1 MDCESYNVGNVAKN
15 AMQYETLGEARKREL
30 LQYLAEYLIEE
41 SELHGRA
48 LPPVAAEVVRDGLTS
63 AAAEKLWLAF
73 RSLANVRPSWPAPAE
88 FLAAQDELL
97 QGLIAEAGIATLADT
112 TASPVDPRLRLWR
125 GDITT
130 LAVDAIVNAAN
141 SGMTGCWAPLHY
153 CIDNAIHTFA
163 GVQLRLKCA
172 QIMREQGYE
181 EPVGRAKVT
190 PAYNLP
196 SHNIIH
202 TVGPMTK
209 GNPTLEQRKQ
219 LTQCYI
225 SCLDA
230 ACAAKAKSVAFCCI
244 STGVFGFPQQ
254 EGAQIA
260 VQAVKAWL
268 DSRAADEPG
277 ADMHVIFDVYTE
289 QDENFY
295 RAILGE
301 DEKPASDAKE

>member
-163 GVQLRLKCA
+163 GVQLR
-172 QIMREQGYE
+172 
-181 EPVGRAKVT
+181 
-190 PAYNLP
+190 
-196 SHNIIH
+196 
-202 TVGPMTK
+202 
-209 GNPTLEQRKQ
+209 
-219 LTQCYI
+219 
-225 SCLDA
+225 A
-230 ACAAKAKSVAFCCI
+230 ACAKAMA
-244 STGVFGFPQQ
+244 
-254 EGAQIA
+254 AQ
-260 VQAVKAWL
+260 
-268 DSRAADEPG
+268 
-277 ADMHVIFDVYTE
+277 
-289 QDENFY
+289 
-295 RAILGE
+295 
-301 DEKPASDAKE
+301 

>member
-1 MDCESYNVGNVAKN
+1 MTQADCR
-15 AMQYETLGEARKREL
+15 LFLIEAL
-30 LQYLAEYLIEE
+30 LAEDEQLQEISIPAQSDEQRR
-41 SELHGRA
+41 LLRA
-48 LPPVAAEVVRDGLTS
+48 LM
-63 AAAEKLWLAF
+63 
-73 RSLANVRPSWPAPAE
+73 NVRPPAPVADDVLQVQDE
-88 FLAAQDELL
+88 YLRRELAAK
-97 QGLIAEAGIATLADT
+97 GITDIDDL
-112 TASPVDPRLRLWR
+112 SPISPGIYLWQ

-130 LAVDAIVNAAN
+130 LRVDAIVNAAN
-141 SGMTGCWAPLHY
+141 SGMTGCYQPNHN

-172 QIMREQGYE
+172 QIMQEQGYE

-230 ACAAKAKSVAFCCI
+230 ACEAKAKSVAFCCI

-268 DSRAADEPG
+268 DSRTAGEPG
-277 ADMHVIFDVYTE
+277 TDRHVIFDVYTE

-301 DEKPASDAKE
+301 DEKPANDAEE

>member
-1 MDCESYNVGNVAKN
+1 MD
-15 AMQYETLGEARKREL
+15 RKL
-30 LQYLAEYLIEE
+30 LQYLVEYLVKE
-41 SELHGRA
+41 SEAHGCA
-48 LPPVAAEVVRDGLTS
+48 LPP
-63 AAAEKLWLAF
+63 AAADVAHDDLASASADELWLAF
-73 RSLANVRPSWPAPAE
+73 RSLVNVRPPWPAPAE
-88 FLAAQDELL
+88 FLAAQNELL
-97 QGLIAEAGIATLADT
+97 QGLIAEAGVATLADAT
-112 TASPVDPRLRLWR
+112 PSPTDPRLRLWR

-141 SGMTGCWAPLHY
+141 SDMTGCWAPLHY

-196 SHNIIH
+196 SRNIIH

-209 GNPTLEQRKQ
+209 GKPTLEQRKQ

-268 DSRAADEPG
+268 DSRTAGDPG
-277 ADMHVIFDVYTE
+277 TDMHVIFDVYTE

-301 DEKPASDAKE
+301 DEKPANDAEE

>member
-1 MDCESYNVGNVAKN
+1 MVQVSEAGAAGGARGRDEDVAYLVRN
-15 AMQYETLGEARKREL
+15 LRE
-30 LQYLAEYLIEE
+30 E
-41 SELHGRA
+41 R
-48 LPPVAAEVVRDGLTS
+48 GL
-63 AAAEKLWLAF
+63 
-73 RSLANVRPSWPAPAE
+73 VQAPAE
-88 FLAAQDELL
+88 GRPFDEAFAEFRALVNTREPRPADERVLAVQDRLL
-97 QGLIAEAGIATLADT
+97 RGLIAQAGIARVAELPPT
-112 TASPVDPRLRLWR
+112 PVDARLSVWR

-130 LAVDAIVNAAN
+130 LEADAIVNAAN
-141 SGMTGCWAPLHY
+141 SALLGCWLPGHH

-196 SHNIIH
+196 SRNIIH

-209 GNPTLEQRKQ
+209 GKPTLEQRKQ

-230 ACAAKAKSVAFCCI
+230 ACEAKAKSVAFCCI
-244 STGVFGFPQQ
+244 STGAFGFPQQ

-268 DSRAADEPG
+268 DSHAAGEPG

-301 DEKPASDAKE
+301 DEKPANDAEE